1 MDGDLFDFPKDELV
15 LQEVVE
21 MLTEGDDIVVDF
33 FAGSSTTA
41 HSVMLQNA
49 ADGGNRRFVMVQ
61 LDEKTSKESAAF
73 QAGFKTIPEVSRE
86 RIRCLSLALTIPS
99 LFPWLQNLV
108 TQRSPGRIAVSSPR
122 EGLITCKSTP
132 TVIHGVT
139 AKL

>member
-15 LQEVVE
+15 LQEAVE

-61 LDEKTSKESAAF
+61 LDEKTSKESAHGTF
-73 QAGFKTIPEVSRE
+73 VLSFLSIAGGI
-86 RIRCLSLALTIPS
+86 
-99 LFPWLQNLV
+99 
-108 TQRSPGRIAVSSPR
+108 
-122 EGLITCKSTP
+122 
-132 TVIHGVT
+132 
-139 AKL
+139 